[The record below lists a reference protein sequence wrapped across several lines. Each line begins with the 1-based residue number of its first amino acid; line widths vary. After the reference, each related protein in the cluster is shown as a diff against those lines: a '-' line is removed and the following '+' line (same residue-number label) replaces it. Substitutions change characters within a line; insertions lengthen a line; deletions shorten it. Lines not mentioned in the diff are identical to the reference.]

1 MDEHCILDPQR
12 DCLGL
17 QKANMLEAQMKEW
30 REAARA
36 THKDLF
42 DRMRELEKAESA
54 RNEQYDN
61 IMEKLDKPVTTP
73 ASDFVMLDDPDS
85 QLPF

>member
-36 THKDLF
+36 THKDL
-42 DRMRELEKAESA
+42 L
-54 RNEQYDN
+54 Q
-61 IMEKLDKPVTTP
+61 
-73 ASDFVMLDDPDS
+73 DS
-85 QLPF
+85 QWDNPYNGYLLGHANRRCRNHIVVTSFKGVDA